1 MQNLSRPKRRV
12 GQVHQLHAVTRQ
24 ALGQHAAEHGFAAAH
39 LAHHHDDAVIIQHGM
54 LQGIQNRAPC
64 TPFKKELA
72 VGRETKRRFVQAK
85 VFKVERRQVW
95 NAK

>member
-1 MQNLSRPKRRV
+1 
-12 GQVHQLHAVTRQ
+12 
-24 ALGQHAAEHGFAAAH
+24 
-39 LAHHHDDAVIIQHGM
+39 M